1 MKIETRWNKKA
12 SSILLGKTIT
22 LVRYMNDSEQED
34 LGWYNKAVVIQLDNG
49 IALFPTQDDEGNGPG
64 ALDTTYG
71 ILPII
76 PVI

>member
-1 MKIETRWNKKA
+1 MNIETRWNKKA

-22 LVRYMNDSEQED
+22 LVRYMNGHEQED
-34 LGWYNKAVVIQLDNG
+34 MGWYNKAVVMHLNDG
-49 IALFPTQDDEGNGPG
+49 TVLFPTQDDEGNGPG

>member
-22 LVRYMNDSEQED
+22 RVRYMSDDEQED
-34 LGWYNKAVVIQLDNG
+34 MGWYNKAIVIQLDNG
-49 IALFPTQDDEGNGPG
+49 IALFPTRDDEGNGPG

>member
-22 LVRYMNDSEQED
+22 LVRYMSDDEQED
-34 LGWYNKAVVIQLDNG
+34 MGWYNKAIVIQLDNG
-49 IALFPTQDDEGNGPG
+49 IALFPTRDDEGNGPG
-64 ALDTTYG
+64 ALYTMYG